1 MGPLGDIAKMAPDQA
16 RALLSALGLGPKSMD
31 ATFGGPIG
39 GGGANLLSTFSPTMA
54 QLASTPGYQFSL
66 RQGELAASN
75 PMIAQGLG
83 GSGALGKGLVNY
95 AEGLAGTTYQQQL
108 QNYLAQNA
116 QAFNML
122 YGPFQAF
129 NQAAG
134 QYGQIGAGAA
144 GQLGGITA
152 GAAGT
157 LGGVGADVAKALM
170 GGATTTGA
178 NLASGF
184 TNIGQ
189 TIGAG
194 IAGAGQAFGQ
204 AIPGATSAA
213 FFGGPL
219 QNLYTNMS
227 SYYGAGGGG
236 AAGGGVMPFG
246 SPAAA
251 GASPIAAA
259 GGVLSPLISA
269 PMGSSWTSPIPMPNF
284 YNPG

>member
-1 MGPLGDIAKMAPDQA
+1 MAA
-16 RALLSALGLGPKSMD
+16 A
-31 ATFGGPIG
+31 FGGPIG
-39 GGGANLLSTFSPTMA
+39 GGGQNLLSTFQPTMQ
-54 QLASTPGYQFSL
+54 QLAATPGYQFTL

-75 PMIAQGLG
+75 PMIAAGLG
-83 GSGALGKGLVNY
+83 GSGALGKGLINY
-95 AEGLAGTTYQQQL
+95 AGGLASSTYNQQL

-122 YGPFQAF
+122 SGPFNAF

-144 GQLGGITA
+144 GQLGGIA
-152 GAAGT
+152 GSAAGT
-157 LGGVGADVAKALM
+157 LGGIGGDVAKALM

-189 TIGAG
+189 TVGAG

-204 AIPGATSAA
+204 AIPSAA
-213 FFGGPL
+213 AGAYMGPLL
-219 QNLYTNMS
+219 QNLYTSMAGF
-227 SYYGAGGGG
+227 YGGGG
-236 AAGGGVMPFG
+236 AGGAGAAGAAGAG

-251 GASPIAAA
+251 AISPAATS
-259 GGVLSPLISA
+259 GGVLSPLLGTSA
-269 PMGSSWTSPIPMPNF
+269 IPGGPMSLPNF
-284 YNPG
+284 YNPSQPIYGSGY